1 MTFTEFLE
9 DVAEFCIKALK
20 IAGIIILV
28 LVVCFI
34 AYKII
39 SSIIKKKRLQKT
51 IADIAQICSL
61 LHRCQRVALK
71 STTQT
76 VQMYYGSLT
85 CSCSQR
91 RRNLRSE
98 NKRHLIKFKQ
108 TAQRRWQV
116 MSRPKDRKGFPRCK
130 GAG

>member
-51 IADIAQICSL
+51 IADIAQILYKHGDANKLDTAHPSL
-61 LHRCQRVALK
+61 MTTLK
-71 STTQT
+71 SMEK
-76 VQMYYGSLT
+76 V
-85 CSCSQR
+85 CS
-91 RRNLRSE
+91 
-98 NKRHLIKFKQ
+98 KK
-108 TAQRRWQV
+108 
-116 MSRPKDRKGFPRCK
+116 
-130 GAG
+130 